1 MVRSRQAVDVKRTL
15 ILMSDFIAGCA
26 CAPPSTRG
34 ARPTSLVAL
43 VALAALGA
51 CSGDEVIDPP
61 FRDTIAPRVQLARAN
76 TVADTL
82 LSMTVNATDNIGLK
96 RVRVLLAGGVSA
108 TYDTVMTTAVTTLT
122 VNVNIRVPRNAPL
135 GATVNARAVAI
146 DGAGNESDTSR
157 VALTVGNLEPPLAV
171 VTSPVTGSPV
181 VTGKSLVI
189 SLAGK
194 ARYKVRTL
202 GYQITGAYTLQDS
215 TSYGNPLR
223 DSVALLDTLVVPDTV
238 KGRIITV
245 TPFVTDSLNQRVL
258 GSAVQYAVQ
267 SPDSATTVPVV
278 RTGVA
283 PRLEVADTV
292 FVEATDPVGIAVLGY
307 EVRTLTGQVIAA
319 DSITSTGRF
328 STLLRTFR
336 TRVPISVFP
345 TSVTVTGFARNAN
358 GRRDVARFSSGALRL
373 DTVAVVAGYTNPL
386 PGGGQVADAFYFPR
400 TDRIYLSN
408 IERNWLEVYNLA
420 DSTFRAP
427 IAVGSRPWGIAPW
440 PRNRDGV
447 IGDTLLVA
455 NSGGTNISY
464 VDLNTGTTGRE
475 VFRYALPN
483 IVAYSVTT
491 VRSQTTDA
499 PITQRTV
506 YDFSDRPQY
515 IAATCNGGTT
525 PGSPC
530 RDVIAV
536 YSTTPTPGQSL
547 PFANQGTIRWEN
559 LSKRTSHFF
568 FEQAIGQSAG
578 RSDTLEI
585 ERFAAAGFGSDSMLL
600 PYKQTVQ
607 APGGAF
613 SYSVVVRL
621 DRLAFRDTTF
631 VRSSGNFR
639 RAVFGE
645 GGPVIGSRAMT
656 YDATSGFDST
666 PPLPVID
673 RGMSRPLDVTDFVAN
688 TFSRV
693 QGVGINFDGELNAV
707 KGDSTYLFDRTLRLQ
722 GILQSRPSA
731 GGLDFHPLNT
741 GLNATPL
748 RTRLSF
754 IASSEPVI
762 DVFDTHCY
770 RKIASVPI
778 RDPIIGPVR
787 ATVRPNGQLVLVGAT
802 IRGVTVVALPDNF
815 TTTCQ

>member
-1 MVRSRQAVDVKRTL
+1 
-15 ILMSDFIAGCA
+15 MSDTIAGRA
-26 CAPPSTRG
+26 VVLPAIRRVRT
-34 ARPTSLVAL
+34 TSLGVLIAL
-43 VALAALGA
+43 TALGA
-51 CSGDEVIDPP
+51 CRGDAVIDPP
-61 FRDTIAPRVQLARAN
+61 FRDTIAPRVQLAKAN

-122 VNVNIRVPRNAPL
+122 INVNIRVPRNAPL

-146 DGAGNESDTSR
+146 DGAGNASDTSR

-202 GYQITGAYTLQDS
+202 GYEITGAFTLQDS

-223 DSVALLDTLVVPDTV
+223 DSVAVLDTLVIPDTV
-238 KGRIITV
+238 TGRIITV

-258 GSAVQYAVQ
+258 GAAVQYAVQ
-267 SPDSATTVPVV
+267 NPDSVSTVPAI
-278 RTGVA
+278 RLGVA
-283 PRLEVADTV
+283 ARLEVTDTV

-307 EVRTLTGQVIAA
+307 EVRSLTGQLITA
-319 DSITSTGRF
+319 DSVTSTGRF

-345 TSVTVTGFARNAN
+345 TSVTVTGFSRNAN
-358 GRRDVARFSSGALRL
+358 GRRGVARFPSGALRL

-386 PGGGQVADAFYFPR
+386 PSGGQVADAFYFPR

-408 IERNWLEVYNLA
+408 IERNWLEVYNLG
-420 DSTFRAP
+420 DSTFRTP

-440 PRNRDGV
+440 PRNRDGAM
-447 IGDTLLVA
+447 GDTLLVA

-475 VFRYALPN
+475 VFRYPLPN
-483 IVAYSVTT
+483 IVAYSITT
-491 VRSQTTDA
+491 VRSQATDA
-499 PITQRTV
+499 PIAQRTV

-515 IAATCNGGTT
+515 LATTCNGGRT

-530 RDVIAV
+530 QDVIVV
-536 YSTTPTPGQSL
+536 YSTTPTSGQAL
-547 PFANQGTIRWEN
+547 PLANQGTIRWEN

-568 FEQAIGQSAG
+568 FEQAIGQGPG

-585 ERFAAAGFGSDSMLL
+585 ERFAAAGFGSDSVLV
-600 PYKQTVQ
+600 PYRQTVQ
-607 APGGAF
+607 APGGSF
-613 SYSVVVRL
+613 SYSVIVRL

-631 VRSSGNFR
+631 VRGSGNFR

-645 GGPVIGSRAMT
+645 GGPVVGSRAMT
-656 YDATSGFDST
+656 YDATTGFDST

-673 RGMSRPLDVTDFVAN
+673 RGISRPLDVTDFVAN

-693 QGVGINFDGELNAV
+693 QGVGINFDGELNAI

-722 GILQSRPSA
+722 GILQSRPGA

-741 GLNATPL
+741 GLNSTAL